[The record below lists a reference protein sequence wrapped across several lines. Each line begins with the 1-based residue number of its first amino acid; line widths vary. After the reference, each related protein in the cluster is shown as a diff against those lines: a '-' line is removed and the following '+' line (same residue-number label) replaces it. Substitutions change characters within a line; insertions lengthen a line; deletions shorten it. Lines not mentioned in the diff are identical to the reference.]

1 MCMLGKM
8 KNDISS
14 KVNKDVEERETLYTV
29 GGNGHGF
36 SHYRKHY
43 GGFSKN

>member
-8 KNDISS
+8 KNEISS
-14 KVNKDVEERETLYTV
+14 KVDKDVEEREPLYTV
-29 GGNGHGF
+29 GGNGHRK
-36 SHYRKHY
+36 HYRKHY